1 MTQPAPIRRRHPR
14 VRVDF
19 DADVWVDLGGET
31 IHTHGRL
38 VDLGTGG
45 AFLELGKSYAIGSRL
60 RLRFTIAEL
69 GEITCR
75 AIVRNR
81 LEGKGVGTEFLEMNP
96 PDQEQIEAFI
106 EKIRR
111 SINAP

>member
-1 MTQPAPIRRRHPR
+1 MTQPAPIRRRHRR

-19 DADVWVDLGGET
+19 DAEVWVNRGDEA
-31 IHTHGRL
+31 IHIRGRL

-60 RLRFTIAEL
+60 RLRFAIAEL
-69 GEITCR
+69 GEITCLV
-75 AIVRNR
+75 IVRSN

-111 SINAP
+111 SINTP